1 MTADPH
7 FGFVIAAYGIGFFII
22 AGMIFAILR
31 DYFALRRAL
40 ARFPGRGERDE
51 GPRADETSR

>member
-7 FGFVIAAYGIGFFII
+7 FGFIVAAYGVGFVVI

-31 DYFALRRAL
+31 DYFTLKRAL
-40 ARFPGRGERDE
+40 SRFPQRGERDDRTK
-51 GPRADETSR
+51 P

>member
-7 FGFVIAAYGIGFFII
+7 FGFVVAAYAIGFVII
-22 AGMIFAILR
+22 GGMIFAILR
-31 DYFALRRAL
+31 DYFTLRRAL

-51 GPRADETSR
+51 TRRNESPR

>member
-1 MTADPH
+1 MIDDPH
-7 FGFVIAAYGIGFFII
+7 FGFVLAAYAIGFFIV

-40 ARFPGRGERDE
+40 ALFPGRGETDVKR
-51 GPRADETSR
+51 ETSR

>member
-1 MTADPH
+1 MTGDPH
-7 FGFVIAAYGIGFFII
+7 FGFVVAAYAIGFIII

-51 GPRADETSR
+51 GRRGETAP